1 MPLIPALKRQR
12 LGHLC
17 EFKASLVYRENSRTD
32 RAIQRN
38 PVSGKQ
44 KQKQNKTKQK
54 TTNKNRERELLLKT

>member
-1 MPLIPALKRQR
+1 MPLISALKRQR

-44 KQKQNKTKQK
+44 KQNKTKQK
-54 TTNKNRERELLLKT
+54 TTTNKNRERELLLKT